1 MRKFFPSYQT
11 ERFSIVLT
19 SDRCGTIASVS
30 WIKYTPLHPGSLISI
45 LILPSH
51 LHADLVSGIFI
62 CIFYWT
68 SNAYELVTCLVK
80 TIFDIPSHCFR
91 ELAAEQLEEMRRLQS
106 YWMEL
111 RQYIRM
117 VYRMAMEGR
126 TVENSGA
133 EDYEDKMKDLVQ
145 K

>member
-1 MRKFFPSYQT
+1 MSPVPISGVIYTFLIEFQVYTNQEEVAGLVR
-11 ERFSIVLT
+11 
-19 SDRCGTIASVS
+19 TI
-30 WIKYTPLHPGSLISI
+30 
-45 LILPSH
+45 
-51 LHADLVSGIFI
+51 
-62 CIFYWT
+62 C
-68 SNAYELVTCLVK
+68 
-80 TIFDIPSHCFR
+80 DIPSHCFR

-126 TVENSGA
+126 TVENYGA

>member
-1 MRKFFPSYQT
+1 MCINKKWSWKNNFF
-11 ERFSIVLT
+11 
-19 SDRCGTIASVS
+19 
-30 WIKYTPLHPGSLISI
+30 I
-45 LILPSH
+45 LI
-51 LHADLVSGIFI
+51 
-62 CIFYWT
+62 Y
-68 SNAYELVTCLVK
+68 
-80 TIFDIPSHCFR
+80 CFR

-133 EDYEDKMKDLVQ
+133 EDYEIKMKDLVQ